1 MRTFINTV
9 GIVILILVLLT
20 FSLNNNTPVEISYYW
35 GRVISF
41 PLWGVILI
49 PFFAGVITGNL
60 LDVIQRFKLKN
71 EIKKLK
77 REFKTMNQGH

>member
-20 FSLNNNTPVEISYYW
+20 FSLNNNTPVEISYYF
-35 GRVISF
+35 GRTISF

-49 PFFAGVITGNL
+49 PFFVGVITGNL

-77 REFKTMNQGH
+77 REFKTMNQSH